1 VGVSAKY
8 NTIQHDEQRDDPTA
22 TPVLQLTVCDLTDRA
37 IFMTRYQLSL
47 EAENLARRF
56 CGSLRNPN
64 PYVVVKVCGGPKE
77 GTVVGRTEPI
87 RRTLQ
92 PDWVECLFLD
102 TGEPRCVNMNMNS
115 PHYVSLCG
123 RLATKRRRRA
133 ISCWRCVG
141 TCEVDESY

>member
-1 VGVSAKY
+1 
-8 NTIQHDEQRDDPTA
+8 
-22 TPVLQLTVCDLTDRA
+22 VLQLTVCDLTDRA
-37 IFMTRYQLSL
+37 KIMTRYQLSL
-47 EAENLARRF
+47 EAENLPRRF

-64 PYVVVKVCGGPKE
+64 PYAVVKVCGGPTE

-102 TGEPRCVNMNMNS
+102 TGEPRCVNMDRSS

-123 RLATKRRRRA
+123 RPLHNGVARSPVGVALELAKSTSRT
-133 ISCWRCVG
+133 G
-141 TCEVDESY
+141 TPLIPTWTEG